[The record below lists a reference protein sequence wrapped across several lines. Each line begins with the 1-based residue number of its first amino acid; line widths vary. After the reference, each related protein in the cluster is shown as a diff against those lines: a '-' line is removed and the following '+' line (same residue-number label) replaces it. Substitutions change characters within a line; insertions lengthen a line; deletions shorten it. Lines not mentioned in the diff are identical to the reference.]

1 MGVQREARQAQG
13 HYRLWSEKGALCSC
27 PGYRLPVTGYRLP
40 GYRYEAGIYADAP
53 DDAAHPMNT
62 AIGER
67 TVDRTAKLK
76 VHLAPGGGAAIRIR
90 PSGN

>member
-1 MGVQREARQAQG
+1 
-13 HYRLWSEKGALCSC
+13 
-27 PGYRLPVTGYRLP
+27 
-40 GYRYEAGIYADAP
+40 
-53 DDAAHPMNT
+53 MNT

>member
-1 MGVQREARQAQG
+1 
-13 HYRLWSEKGALCSC
+13 LWSEKGALCSC
-27 PGYRLPVTGYRLP
+27 PGYRLP
-40 GYRYEAGIYADAP
+40 GYRYEAEIYADAP